1 MNKWLS
7 RRHWNKLN
15 ERLQFDLIHPTYY
28 SLIADRLLAN
38 CQRPA
43 VLTVY
48 DMIHERFPDLV
59 DPSGKNAALKRQ
71 AIRAVQ
77 AIICISHSTKRDLLE
92 IYPEFESRVS
102 VIHLATSMSLD
113 TIDWSTEIPDP
124 PFFLYVGSRAAYK
137 NFDRLLDAMRSVI
150 ASNPDCC
157 LCVVGGPFTRREREC
172 VAEAGLSQ
180 KIVHFGHATDGQL
193 ARLYNASIALVYPSQ
208 YEGFGIPLLEAMRC
222 GTAVVAANTS
232 SIPEVAG
239 NAALLFDPNSTD
251 ELCEALLGLLNNT
264 ARRAA
269 FVERGSQRALR
280 FSWQRTAE
288 QTMEVYGTAGEFAR
302 TSAGLA
308 ARTSSFAAST
318 S

>member
-1 MNKWLS
+1 
-7 RRHWNKLN
+7 
-15 ERLQFDLIHPTYY
+15 
-28 SLIADRLLAN
+28 
-38 CQRPA
+38 
-43 VLTVY
+43 
-48 DMIHERFPDLV
+48 
-59 DPSGKNAALKRQ
+59 
-71 AIRAVQ
+71 
-77 AIICISHSTKRDLLE
+77 
-92 IYPEFESRVS
+92 
-102 VIHLATSMSLD
+102 MSLD

-137 NFDRLLDAMRSVI
+137 NFDRLLDAMRSVV

-157 LCVVGGPFTRREREC
+157 LCVVGGHFTRREREC

-239 NAALLFDPNSTD
+239 SAALLFDPNSTD

-269 FVERGSQRALR
+269 FVERGSQRVLR

-288 QTMEVYGTAGEFAR
+288 QTMEVYRAIANAEGLDRAAPPSAR
-302 TSAGLA
+302 RSA
-308 ARTSSFAAST
+308 
-318 S
+318 